1 MALTAAYGQIVNG
14 GKQITPSLIDKV
26 QDRFGQ
32 TIMRHDL
39 RDCRFC
45 ASEKGWRDQPVP
57 TLADTRAQLTHPA
70 SAYQMVGML
79 EGAVQRGTGR
89 RIAQSG
95 LVLAGKTGTTNDN
108 TNAWFIGFSPDLVAG
123 VYVGYDTPRPLGKRE
138 TGSTAAVPIF
148 KQFMEDALEDAP
160 KIPFRRPNGVT
171 VIPVHAETGV
181 RVAASDKKAVLEV
194 FKPGQMP
201 VQNGTT
207 SVVIDQPDSLGS
219 GLSVDTPAL
228 Y

>member
-1 MALTAAYGQIVNG
+1 M
-14 GKQITPSLIDKV
+14 
-26 QDRFGQ
+26 
-32 TIMRHDL
+32 
-39 RDCRFC
+39 
-45 ASEKGWRDQPVP
+45 
-57 TLADTRAQLTHPA
+57 
-70 SAYQMVGML
+70 
-79 EGAVQRGTGR
+79 
-89 RIAQSG
+89 
-95 LVLAGKTGTTNDN
+95 
-108 TNAWFIGFSPDLVAG
+108 AG